1 MPTAHLSDLDEARGA
16 TCPCRTRLPWPSN
29 VWIGVSVESA
39 EFLWRVDYLRKVP
52 AAVRFVSAEP
62 LLGSLKGINL
72 DGIQWLIGGG
82 ESQAGA
88 RPARLKWFRELRA
101 VCKAADTRFFLK
113 QLGGH
118 PSKRG
123 GDEAILDGRRWL
135 EFPDASEQPA
145 LVTISLLHQPA

>member
-1 MPTAHLSDLDEARGA
+1 M
-16 TCPCRTRLPWPSN
+16 
-29 VWIGVSVESA
+29 ESP

-62 LLGSLKGINL
+62 LLGSLQGINL
-72 DGIQWLIGGG
+72 DGIHWLIGGG

-88 RPARLKWFRELRA
+88 RPAKLKWFRELRA
-101 VCKAADTRFFLK
+101 ACKGAGTKFFLK

-123 GDEAILDGRRWL
+123 GDEATLDGRRWL
-135 EFPDASEQPA
+135 ELPLWWTSQQQAEG
-145 LVTISLLHQPA
+145 